1 VAENLR
7 VTAGA
12 NVLHVPYKG
21 GGPAMTDMLGGQ
33 VDFYISSLVSAL
45 PLIKDHKLRALA
57 VTSGARDP
65 SLPDVPTF
73 IESGFKGFE
82 YYTLYGVVVPAK
94 TPENIV
100 RTMNTEIN
108 RVLDSADVRANL
120 AARGIYVRTGTPETF
135 GTFLNGERKKW
146 AEVVKATG
154 AVAE

>member
-1 VAENLR
+1 
-7 VTAGA
+7 
-12 NVLHVPYKG
+12 
-21 GGPAMTDMLGGQ
+21 MTDMLGGQ

-120 AARGIYVRTGTPETF
+120 AARGIYVRTGTPEAF
-135 GTFLNGERKKW
+135 NTFLNSERKKW

-154 AVAE
+154 ATAE